1 MDVERST
8 SSVTVKWLLEEPIV
22 YGARLDIT
30 TAATPGLSET
40 LKEANLVT
48 FGQLV
53 NLAGSN
59 LAEAGKLA
67 ERLGMRSTRVAG
79 QMLERYKS
87 ALTTEDWRALQQGD
101 RGDTDTGEQFPR
113 LLLGPPTVE
122 GSALDSIGG
131 KGLNRLSVEVLNRAR
146 LDNRADTPWRANL
159 GMGAETQPAWRDL
172 YRLPLPNWP
181 KERNARLGACFSPHH
196 FDHLR
201 TNSGV
206 KLRRLGVTAPP
217 RSGVFE
223 ERCSGRKQSTLE
235 ERDVFI
241 RASLQTLMDGR
252 FFYDIHG
259 APASSLLRSGNVTEA
274 QGKRKTEKDVQ
285 RVVAVA

>member
-1 MDVERST
+1 MDVERSA

-30 TAATPGLSET
+30 TAATPGLSDT
-40 LKEANLVT
+40 LKAANLVT

-67 ERLGMRSTRVAG
+67 ERLGTRSTRVAG

-101 RGDTDTGEQFPR
+101 RGDTDTGGQFPR

-131 KGLNRLSVEVLNRAR
+131 KGLYRLSVEVLNKVR
-146 LDNRADTPWRANL
+146 LGNMGDTPWRANL
-159 GMGAETQPAWRDL
+159 GMGAETQPAGRDL
-172 YRLPLPNWP
+172 YRLPLPKYAGDLQWRILHGVVP
-181 KERNARLGACFSPHH
+181 CSLAGLIRKLLQSHVSQALLITTVVQSVFGKGYFSDSIVSSPLQRAIGA
-196 FDHLR
+196 
-201 TNSGV
+201 
-206 KLRRLGVTAPP
+206 
-217 RSGVFE
+217 
-223 ERCSGRKQSTLE
+223 
-235 ERDVFI
+235 
-241 RASLQTLMDGR
+241 
-252 FFYDIHG
+252 
-259 APASSLLRSGNVTEA
+259 
-274 QGKRKTEKDVQ
+274 
-285 RVVAVA
+285 

>member
-40 LKEANLVT
+40 LKAANLVT

-67 ERLGMRSTRVAG
+67 ELLGMRSTRVAG

-131 KGLNRLSVEVLNRAR
+131 KGLYRLSVEVLNRAR

-159 GMGAETQPAWRDL
+159 DMGAETQPAWRDL
-172 YRLPLPNWP
+172 YRLPLPKYAGDLQWRILHGIVP
-181 KERNARLGACFSPHH
+181 VLGSITDVANGFIGCALSIRELP
-196 FDHLR
+196 LQ
-201 TNSGV
+201 
-206 KLRRLGVTAPP
+206 RRLSV
-217 RSGVFE
+217 E
-223 ERCSGRKQSTLE
+223 Q
-235 ERDVFI
+235 
-241 RASLQTLMDGR
+241 
-252 FFYDIHG
+252 
-259 APASSLLRSGNVTEA
+259 
-274 QGKRKTEKDVQ
+274 
-285 RVVAVA
+285 